1 MTRTALMTSDRAL
14 VAVMSFW
21 ILAGVSAMT
30 VAGIRT
36 VVDYKEAR
44 RG

>member
-1 MTRTALMTSDRAL
+1 MPRALMTSERAL
-14 VAVMSFW
+14 VAAMTFW

-30 VAGIRT
+30 SAAVRT
-36 VVDYKEAR
+36 VHDYKEAR